1 MRADYAEN
9 EWADYPQGAKPLIP
23 TVYNGGGGSSGGE
36 KKPAKPSI
44 VEMVLYNMAA
54 MMAGVAAGYD
64 VRHSNVS
71 AIHPKLHPDRFVALL
86 TIGTKIIATR
96 TFTEEIISLH

>member
-1 MRADYAEN
+1 LRADYAEN

-23 TVYNGGGGSSGGE
+23 TVYNGGGSSSSE
-36 KKPAKPSI
+36 KKPAKPSL

-71 AIHPKLHPDRFVALL
+71 AIHPKLHPDRLVS
-86 TIGTKIIATR
+86 
-96 TFTEEIISLH
+96 SLNK

>member
-1 MRADYAEN
+1 LRADYAEN

-23 TVYNGGGGSSGGE
+23 TVYNGGGSSSSSE
-36 KKPAKPSI
+36 KKPAKPSL

-71 AIHPKLHPDRFVALL
+71 AIHPKLHPDRLVSIL
-86 TIGTKIIATR
+86 TNGAKLMAGTG
-96 TFTEEIISLH
+96 SLSMELCS